1 MYTDSELTETI
12 ANLQNPDPAE
22 RAATLKALWTWPA
35 QDSRLL
41 PHVRGL
47 LTDTA
52 PCIFGSPVQIGEI
65 RWLAAQVIF
74 AEFKA
79 QRRKESVSLEEVIK
93 PLKATELMDLANK
106 AGIACDSNRAA
117 LLAAFAELQRL
128 GQLPIT
134 RLELGS

>member
-12 ANLQNPDPAE
+12 TTLQNPDPAE
-22 RAATLKALWTWPA
+22 RAAILKALWTWPA

-79 QRRKESVSLEEVIK
+79 QRRKESVSLDEVVA
-93 PLKATELMDLANK
+93 PLKGDELAALAK
-106 AGIACDSNRAA
+106 KVGIVCDSNRAS
-117 LLAAFAELQRL
+117 LLAAFVELQRL
-128 GQLPIT
+128 GQLPVT
-134 RLELGS
+134 KLELRL

>member
-1 MYTDSELTETI
+1 MYTDSERTETI
-12 ANLQNPDPAE
+12 TTLQNPDPAE
-22 RAATLKALWTWPA
+22 RAAILKALWTWPA

-65 RWLAAQVIF
+65 RWLAGQVIF

-79 QRRKESVSLEEVIK
+79 QRRKESISLEEVIK
-93 PLKATELMDLANK
+93 PLKATDLMDLANK

-134 RLELGS
+134 KLELRP

>member
-12 ANLQNPDPAE
+12 TTLQNPDPAE
-22 RAATLKALWTWPA
+22 RAAILKALWTWPA

-41 PHVRGL
+41 PHIRGL

-79 QRRKESVSLEEVIK
+79 QRRKESVCLEDVVK
-93 PLKATELMDLANK
+93 PLKATELVEIAKK
-106 AGIACDSNRAA
+106 AGIACDTNRAA
-117 LLAAFAELQRL
+117 LLAAFVELQRL
-128 GQLPIT
+128 GQLPVT
-134 RLELGS
+134 KLELRL